1 MGIVFRQSVKS
12 TLVIFAGALLGALTI
27 FISTKYIPQQ
37 QFGIIKYIT
46 NQAVVASQ
54 VTMIGMNIVL
64 AIYIHKYKDDD
75 PRKPVL
81 ITISLIIPIAAT
93 VLLSALYF
101 LFKPFILTSLYQPA
115 DRAYMDTFYVLVP
128 VFTLLWTVLLLLE
141 HYLNS
146 QMKVA
151 KSVLMR
157 EVVVRLL
164 NIGVV
169 LLYIFN
175 YIGLNALIIGS
186 VLIYIVPIIFL
197 WFFCRQTTGFYL
209 SFNWKILSRAEH
221 KDILHFAWYHML
233 VGISINLLG
242 YLDSLMLAPL
252 DKNGMTSVAEYTVAV
267 FVISFLQIPYRAMAT
282 ASLPDLTKSYEAGD
296 MALVESYFKRSA
308 INTLIAAIG
317 MYVVIVFNMD
327 NVVRIL
333 DKNYA
338 SVYWLVVI
346 LALGR
351 LADISTGLNNE
362 MISISKHYKFSFYL
376 SLLLVLLIFAFN
388 WYLIPRIGVFGAAW
402 GTTLALVVF
411 NITKY
416 IFLWRK
422 MRLQPFT
429 KASAMALAAGGAAAA
444 AGYALPFIL
453 NPFVDAAIRSVLI
466 LSVYGGL
473 LLALRPSEDL
483 NHFLSAVKRNKRLF

>member
-54 VTMIGMNIVL
+54 LTMIGMNIVL

-81 ITISLIIPIAAT
+81 ITISLAIPVAIT
-93 VLLSALYF
+93 ILLSGLYF
-101 LFKPFILTSLYQPA
+101 LFKPIILTTLYQPA
-115 DRAYMDTFYVLVP
+115 DRAYMDRFYVLTP
-128 VFTLLWTVLLLLE
+128 LFTLFWTLLLLLE

-151 KSVLMR
+151 KSVMMR

-175 YIGLNALIIGS
+175 YIGINMLIIGS
-186 VLIYIVPIIFL
+186 VLIYVVPIIFL
-197 WFFCRQTTGFYL
+197 WFFCKQTPGFAL
-209 SFNWKILSRAEH
+209 SFRWSVISKAEQ

-252 DKNGMTSVAEYTVAV
+252 DKSGMASVAEYTVAV

-296 MALVESYFKRSA
+296 MLLVETFFKRSA

-317 MYVVIVFNMD
+317 MCVLIVMNMD

-333 DKNYA
+333 DKDYA
-338 SVYWLVVI
+338 SVYWLVII
-346 LALGR
+346 LAIGKLI
-351 LADISTGLNNE
+351 DISTGLNNE

-376 SLLLVLLIFAFN
+376 SMFLVLMIFLFN

-402 GTTLALVVF
+402 GTTLALIIF

-416 IFLWRK
+416 IFLWWK
-422 MRLQPFT
+422 MRLQPFS
-429 KASAMALAAGGAAAA
+429 KGSVLVLIAGIAAAI
-444 AGYALPFIL
+444 AGYLLPFL
-453 NPFVDAAIRSVLI
+453 VNPFVDATVRSIIVLG
-466 LSVYGGL
+466 VYVAL
-473 LLALRPSEDL
+473 LLAFKPSEDL
-483 NHFLSAVKRNKRLF
+483 SHFLASIKKNKRIF